1 MFSNKTTQNTRP
13 NRLNSS
19 SQRSNTP
26 QYTQAQ
32 KPQRI
37 SQSVNKPQLVQV
49 TTLNNLPAIN

>member
-26 QYTQAQ
+26 QHTQTQ
-32 KPQRI
+32 KPPRI
-37 SQSVNKPQLVQV
+37 SQSVNKPQLFQP

>member
-13 NRLNSS
+13 SRIDSS

-26 QYTQAQ
+26 QHAQAL

-37 SQSVNKPQLVQV
+37 SQSVTKPQITVPMGLS
-49 TTLNNLPAIN
+49 TLPPIN

>member
-26 QYTQAQ
+26 QHTQAQ